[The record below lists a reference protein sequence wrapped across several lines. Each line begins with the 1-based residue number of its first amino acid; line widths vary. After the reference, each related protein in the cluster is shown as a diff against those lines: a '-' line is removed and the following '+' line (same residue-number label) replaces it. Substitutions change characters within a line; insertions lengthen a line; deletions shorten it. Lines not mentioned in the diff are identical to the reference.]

1 MPSGAHKRYVG
12 VVRTVGGLKLALEG
26 AARNDR
32 RARFANVSLS
42 AADAKDDVVL
52 VTDSQGRMRYRLPDG
67 EYLLRVARGHESR
80 FTVRDGRW
88 TTVRMR
94 LP

>member
-1 MPSGAHKRYVG
+1 MRA
-12 VVRTVGGLKLALEG
+12 TGGLKLALVG
-26 AARNDR
+26 AARDDR
-32 RARFANVSLS
+32 RVRFANLSLCP
-42 AADAKDDVVL
+42 ADANGDVAL

-67 EYLLRVARGHESR
+67 EYLLRMTAGQESH

-88 TTVRMR
+88 TTVRVR